1 MDSGQVPVTTGIA
14 VVNIHLLWWP
24 ALTNQYG
31 LLKQLRIT
39 AKGTF
44 MDGLKLSEVTLD
56 QVNIRDKQWSFK
68 LSVDEDAEHIGGITL
83 LAKVLEITMKI

>member
-1 MDSGQVPVTTGIA
+1 
-14 VVNIHLLWWP
+14 
-24 ALTNQYG
+24 
-31 LLKQLRIT
+31 
-39 AKGTF
+39 

-83 LAKVLEITMKI
+83 LAKVLEIIMKI